1 MVKLKHRIVVPEV
14 PTSELVQQCTSG
26 CLCSH
31 QRTRHASKNQT
42 LSKNSTFS
50 TENVSLEV

>member
-50 TENVSLEV
+50 TENLSLEV